1 MSEDNSEIEQVQG
14 VLSEFSRVEQGLAA
28 LREKHANTVY
38 EVTTTAGLEAAKAAR
53 AEIRE
58 PRFAVERVRKA
69 VKAPLI
75 ALGKRIDNEAA
86 RITSEI
92 MAIEAP
98 IDDQIK
104 AEETRKLVEKE
115 AKRAAEVE
123 RLRQEAAAKLK
134 EDEDRLAAERAALK
148 AEQDRLAA
156 ERAKAEQEAA
166 AERARLRAEQEKLA
180 AERAKI
186 EAEAAAAKKKADSE
200 AAAQRAAIE
209 AEAAA
214 AKKKADEIAAAAA
227 KAERERIE
235 AERAKLRAEQE
246 AFAAEEAARAKAAE
260 DARIAAEEAR
270 SAEFFKSIPAWGDF
284 LEDNALEYG
293 VSCDTVIQ
301 WVLHYADTYRDAQAN
316 APTLQDVVNS

>member
-1 MSEDNSEIEQVQG
+1 MLDEQAATLTPNCVG
-14 VLSEFSRVEQGLAA
+14 IAAA
-28 LREKHANTVY
+28 LLAKV
-38 EVTTTAGLEAAKAAR
+38 VSLE
-53 AEIRE
+53 E
-58 PRFAVERVRKA
+58 ERPSQP
-69 VKAPLI
+69 AP
-75 ALGKRIDNEAA
+75 
-86 RITSEI
+86 
-92 MAIEAP
+92 
-98 IDDQIK
+98 
-104 AEETRKLVEKE
+104 
-115 AKRAAEVE
+115 
-123 RLRQEAAAKLK
+123 
-134 EDEDRLAAERAALK
+134 
-148 AEQDRLAA
+148 
-156 ERAKAEQEAA
+156 
-166 AERARLRAEQEKLA
+166 
-180 AERAKI
+180 
-186 EAEAAAAKKKADSE
+186 
-200 AAAQRAAIE
+200 
-209 AEAAA
+209 AA